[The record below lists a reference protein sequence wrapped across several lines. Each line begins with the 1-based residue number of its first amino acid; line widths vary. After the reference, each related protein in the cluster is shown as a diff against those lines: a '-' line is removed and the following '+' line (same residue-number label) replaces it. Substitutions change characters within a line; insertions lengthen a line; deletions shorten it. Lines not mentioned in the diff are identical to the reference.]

1 MFLIQSAR
9 AAQDR
14 DCKAKTGRGTT
25 HPKGRF
31 SHADPQPVLHGVRE
45 AAEEEWG
52 DAGFRLFG
60 ERGQSPPFPSSDKG
74 VDTLTSLH
82 ERRPTDREH
91 VF

>member
-1 MFLIQSAR
+1 MTVRRKPVGGPLTR
-9 AAQDR
+9 
-14 DCKAKTGRGTT
+14 KAGA
-25 HPKGRF
+25 RF
-31 SHADPQPVLHGVRE
+31 SHADPQPVLHGVGE

-52 DAGFRLFG
+52 DAVFRLFG

-82 ERRPTDREH
+82 ERRPTDRGH